1 MSEKNYTFE
10 DVNRVLHE
18 LAAERPDYVYEKP
31 ENPDGT
37 GDSCVYST
45 PDGQPSCIIGHV
57 IARLDPDEFKTIHN
71 MEWRKNKGDSCG
83 VVNLAWSDQFTG
95 EQVSA
100 LNVAQGAQDAGEQWR
115 DAVASFDALL
125 EES

>member
-18 LAAERPDYVYEKP
+18 LAAERPDYVYERPYQPGKAAA
-31 ENPDGT
+31 
-37 GDSCVYST
+37 CVYST
-45 PDGQPSCIIGHV
+45 HDGQPSCIIGHV
-57 IARLDPDEFKTIHN
+57 IARLDPDEFKDIHN
-71 MEWRKNKGDSCG
+71 MEWRENKGDSCG
-83 VVNLAWSDQFTG
+83 VVDLAWSDQFTN

-100 LNVAQGAQDAGEQWR
+100 LSVAQGAQDAGEQWR
-115 DAVASFDALL
+115 DAVASFDSLL